1 MKDELLYEQI
11 IKEIRR
17 KIESGEILP
26 ETRRPP
32 LP

>member
-26 ETRRPP
+26 GDKAPP